1 MTNEEKN
8 EELGFD
14 DEEMTVTLDLEDG
27 PVTCAIIVILTVE
40 EQDYIVL
47 LPLDENGE
55 NEDGHVWIYRYFED
69 ETNVEEDPDIEY
81 IQDDEEYK
89 RASEAYEEYLS
100 ETEHDEFM
108 EDEDA

>member
-1 MTNEEKN
+1 MGENKMNDES
-8 EELGFD
+8 GYD

-55 NEDGHVWIYRYFED
+55 NEEGSVWLYRYFED
-69 ETNVEEDPDIEY
+69 ETDLEAEPIIEY
-81 IQDDEEYK
+81 IDNDAEYE
-89 RASEAYEEYLS
+89 RVSVAYDNYLS
-100 ETEHDEFM
+100 ETEHDEIL
-108 EDEDA
+108 

>member
-1 MTNEEKN
+1 MSENKMNDES
-8 EELGFD
+8 GYD

-55 NEDGHVWIYRYFED
+55 NEEGSVWLYRYFED
-69 ETNVEEDPDIEY
+69 ETDLEAEPIIEY
-81 IQDDEEYK
+81 IDNDAEYE
-89 RASEAYEEYLS
+89 RVSVAYDNYLS
-100 ETEHDEFM
+100 ETEHDEIL
-108 EDEDA
+108 

>member
-1 MTNEEKN
+1 MGGNKMNEES
-8 EELGFD
+8 GYD

-55 NEDGHVWIYRYFED
+55 NEEGSVWLYRYFED
-69 ETNVEEDPDIEY
+69 ETDLEAEPIIEY
-81 IQDDEEYK
+81 IDNDAEYE
-89 RASEAYEEYLS
+89 RVSVAYDNYLS
-100 ETEHDEFM
+100 DTEHDEIL
-108 EDEDA
+108 